1 MFDESGPL
9 EDAQKRQSHDY
20 YGRSTWDTDVVRTPM
35 TSAFLGRLE
44 SVGRLFLALLAFSLP
59 YETVVFA
66 AGPLQVSS
74 LEILL
79 ALVLLCTVALVVSQ
93 KRWRKERWLRF
104 PRSWLV
110 LWALFALA
118 LLLSTALAP
127 EHRLNAAKASA
138 RLLSGMVLALCAPQI
153 LRRPRQL
160 LWVIVPLLLG
170 GLLSVSA
177 GLVEVWQGQALGAL
191 DAFRVSPTSVG
202 PFIRLT
208 GSFDHA
214 NQAAMFLEA
223 TVPLLVVIVL
233 VVYKRRGSLAF
244 APALVTL
251 LWLQA
256 LISTYSRTALVAVF
270 ASSMAVALLLWSRRL
285 VLSGRLR
292 SLWDHLSQTLTKR
305 ASVEGSTTTRFAAG
319 ALPWAVVAV
328 ALVALVALNALFD
341 PVMRMRFT
349 SEGDNEWYNLSFD
362 APQALAVEAGHTVTT
377 TITVHNEGDLTWSSS
392 PPAIIHVGGHWYL
405 PEQDIS
411 LAYEPRWQLPRAVA
425 PGESVTMQVNLQ
437 APLYQGTYQ
446 FRWDLIQE
454 GVLWFS
460 YKNGVR
466 TRTSVTVEET
476 DEAVTPLPETELALS
491 QLVEAPPDLAP
502 IPDRRTLWRIA
513 AQEFRQRPLL
523 GIGMDNF
530 RLIYGRALDYEQW
543 NDTIHTN
550 NWYIELLVSLGLLGA
565 LPFFAWM
572 ALVGLGILVALRRRR
587 VTLWHAALAAGLLA
601 YFLHGALDY
610 FLSAN
615 ATAMLFWLLAGL
627 WVVVEAEPRAGV

>member
-1 MFDESGPL
+1 
-9 EDAQKRQSHDY
+9 
-20 YGRSTWDTDVVRTPM
+20 M
-35 TSAFLGRLE
+35 TSAISRRLE
-44 SVGRLFLALLAFSLP
+44 SVARFCVALLAFSLP

-66 AGPLQVSS
+66 AGPLQVSN

-79 ALVLLCTVALVVSQ
+79 ALVVLCTVAFVVGQ
-93 KRWRKERWLRF
+93 KRWQQARWLRF
-104 PRSWLV
+104 PRSWLL
-110 LWALFALA
+110 LWALIALA
-118 LLLSTALAP
+118 LLLSTALAQ

-138 RLLSGMVLALCAPQI
+138 RLLSGMVLALCAPQL
-153 LRRPRQL
+153 LRHRRQL
-160 LWVIVPLLLG
+160 LWVFVPLLLG
-170 GLLSVSA
+170 GLLSIIP
-177 GLVEVWQGQALGAL
+177 GLVEVWQGQGLAVL

-223 TVPLLVVIVL
+223 TVPLLVIVVL
-233 VVYKRRGSLAF
+233 VAYRRRRWLALV
-244 APALVTL
+244 PAVVTL

-270 ASSMAVALLLWSRRL
+270 ASSMAVAVLLWSRRL
-285 VLSGRLR
+285 VRSERFSALSAGDSAVTSIR
-292 SLWDHLSQTLTKR
+292 SP
-305 ASVEGSTTTRFAAG
+305 AG
-319 ALPWAVVAV
+319 ALPWAIV
-328 ALVALVALNALFD
+328 ALALLALVALNALFD

-349 SEGDNEWYNLSFD
+349 TEGDNEWYNLSFD
-362 APQALAVEAGHTVTT
+362 APQALTVDAGHTVTT
-377 TITVHNEGDLTWSSS
+377 TITVRNEGDLIWSSS
-392 PPAIIHVGGHWYL
+392 PPTIIHVGGHWYL
-405 PEQDIS
+405 PDQAIS
-411 LAYEPRWQLPRAVA
+411 LAYEPRWRLPHAVA
-425 PGESVTMQVNLQ
+425 PGEAVTMQVNLQ
-437 APLYQGTYQ
+437 APLQEGAYQ
-446 FRWDLIQE
+446 FRWDLIHE

-466 TRTSVTVEET
+466 TRTSVIVEET
-476 DEAVTPLPETELALS
+476 DEPVTSAPETEAALS

-550 NWYIELLVSLGLLGA
+550 NWYIEMLVSLGLLGA

-572 ALVGLGILVALRRRR
+572 ALVGLGIVVALRRRR
-587 VTLWHAALAAGLLA
+587 VTLWHAALAAGLMA
-601 YFLHGALDY
+601 FFLHGALDY

-615 ATAMLFWLLAGL
+615 ATAMLFWLLAGV
-627 WVVVEAEPRAGV
+627 WVVVEMEPHAGV

>member
-1 MFDESGPL
+1 
-9 EDAQKRQSHDY
+9 
-20 YGRSTWDTDVVRTPM
+20 M
-35 TSAFLGRLE
+35 TSAFLRRLE
-44 SVGRLFLALLAFSLP
+44 SVARLCLALLAFSLP

-66 AGPLQVSS
+66 AGPLQVSN

-79 ALVLLCTVALVVSQ
+79 ALVVLCTVALVVGQ
-93 KRWRKERWLRF
+93 KRWQQARWLRF

-110 LWALFALA
+110 LWALAALA

-127 EHRLNAAKASA
+127 EHRFNAAKASA
-138 RLLSGMVLALCAPQI
+138 RLLSGMVLALCAPQL
-153 LRRPRQL
+153 LRRRRQL
-160 LWVIVPLLLG
+160 LWVFVPLLLG
-170 GLLSVSA
+170 GLLSVIA
-177 GLVEVWQGQALGAL
+177 GLVEVWQSQALSVL
-191 DAFRVSPTSVG
+191 DPFRVTPTSVG

-223 TVPLLVVIVL
+223 TVPLLVIVVL
-233 VVYKRRGSLAF
+233 VAYRRRRWLVLV
-244 APALVTL
+244 PTVVTL

-270 ASSMAVALLLWSRRL
+270 ASSMAVAVLLWSRRL
-285 VLSGRLR
+285 VR
-292 SLWDHLSQTLTKR
+292 SER
-305 ASVEGSTTTRFAAG
+305 FSVRSAGDGAGTSIRSPAG
-319 ALPWAVVAV
+319 ALPWVIV
-328 ALVALVALNALFD
+328 ALALLGLVALNALFD

-349 SEGDNEWYNLSFD
+349 TEGDNEWYNLSFE
-362 APQALAVEAGHTVTT
+362 APQTLTIDAGHTVTT
-377 TITVHNEGDLTWSSS
+377 TITVHNEGDLVWSSS
-392 PPAIIHVGGHWYL
+392 PPTIIHVGGHWYL
-405 PEQDIS
+405 PDQAIS
-411 LAYEPRWQLPRAVA
+411 LAYEPRWRLPHAVA
-425 PGESVTMQVNLQ
+425 PGEAVTMQVNLQ
-437 APLYQGTYQ
+437 APLQEGAYQ
-446 FRWDLIQE
+446 FRWDLIHE

-466 TRTSVTVEET
+466 TRTSVIVEET
-476 DEAVTPLPETELALS
+476 DDPVTPPPETEAALS

-550 NWYIELLVSLGLLGA
+550 NWYIEMLVSLGLLGA

-572 ALVGLGILVALRRRR
+572 ALVGLGIVVALRRRH

-601 YFLHGALDY
+601 FFLHGALDY

-627 WVVVEAEPRAGV
+627 WVVVEFEPRAGV